1 MLRSILLVACTLLV
15 PAIVLAGT
23 YYRYTTDSGSTAFA
37 DKLDRVP
44 ERYRDKAEEIQSQS
58 ILDYPRTT
66 IEERKERRPEKP
78 VNEEYSY
85 EVPVQRQLAP
95 GNQPS
100 VGGGITVELQPGV
113 RVTVP
118 EEPNAEPLRVHRR
131 YYWDGI
137 NEFSR
142 TQITRDGQVLV
153 DMTEDADPF
162 LKWDTDDVEM
172 PYSDP
177 GQDD

>member
-1 MLRSILLVACTLLV
+1 MLRSTLLFAVALLV

-44 ERYRDKAEEIQSQS
+44 ERYRDKAEEVPAQS
-58 ILDYPRTT
+58 ILDYQRTT
-66 IEERKERRPEKP
+66 IAEPRKRPEQP
-78 VNEEYSY
+78 TAHEYSY
-85 EVPVQRQLAP
+85 EVPGQQRSAP
-95 GNQPS
+95 SSPS
-100 VGGGITVELQPGV
+100 TTGGITIELQPGV

-118 EEPNAEPLRVHRR
+118 EDANAEPLRVHRR

-172 PYSDP
+172 PYADP